1 MANVYKV
8 TFKNPDGTEKTLEV
22 PENRYILE
30 VAEENGM
37 ELPYSCRVG
46 SCSSCAG
53 KVISGQ
59 IDQSEGSYLDDKQI
73 AAGFCLTCITY
84 PRSDCTILTDQM
96 DNLP

>member
-1 MANVYKV
+1 
-8 TFKNPDGTEKTLEV
+8 
-22 PENRYILE
+22 
-30 VAEENGM
+30 
-37 ELPYSCRVG
+37 VG

-53 KVISGQ
+53 KVLSGQ

-84 PRSDCTILTDQM
+84 PKSDCTILTDQM